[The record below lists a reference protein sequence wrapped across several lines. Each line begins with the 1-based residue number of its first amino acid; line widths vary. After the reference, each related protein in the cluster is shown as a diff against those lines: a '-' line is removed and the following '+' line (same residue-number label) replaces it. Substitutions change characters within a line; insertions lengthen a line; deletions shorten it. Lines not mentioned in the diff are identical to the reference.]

1 MVTLDRCG
9 KVQQNKKKSDDC
21 HDDGSGEYFCLSA
34 NEISFPFL
42 CFLLFPEKKKATSS
56 NLTKSIRIKSKKT
69 TMGNQQSQQV
79 RHEVKEIDGLSLHGA
94 VLQGSS
100 TFLVY
105 DANLTN
111 SRLTKYATRSVVGH
125 FACNHCR
132 PLDPWVW
139 KSEDICTEL
148 WYAPVSGRYRTQ
160 LHSQKC
166 KKCDAFAEPQVD
178 LDDYVCK
185 LTGVFQSWKD
195 ERPPGYLGQEND
207 IWTDPHGAMPRLS
220 EGSLPQ
226 G

>member
-1 MVTLDRCG
+1 
-9 KVQQNKKKSDDC
+9 
-21 HDDGSGEYFCLSA
+21 
-34 NEISFPFL
+34 
-42 CFLLFPEKKKATSS
+42 
-56 NLTKSIRIKSKKT
+56 
-69 TMGNQQSQQV
+69 MGNQQSQQV

-207 IWTDPHGAMPRLS
+207 IWTDPHDS
-220 EGSLPQ
+220 ERCHGCLKGVCPK
-226 G
+226 GDKDAKDTRDTKDAKA